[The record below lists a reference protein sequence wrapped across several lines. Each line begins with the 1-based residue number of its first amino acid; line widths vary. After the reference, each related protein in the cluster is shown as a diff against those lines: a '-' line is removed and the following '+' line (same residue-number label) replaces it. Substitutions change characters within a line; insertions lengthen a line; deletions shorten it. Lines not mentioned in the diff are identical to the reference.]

1 MTKNHRFPRGR
12 LRKIFSI
19 HWKTGEKCWFFGEFS
34 GTSFVVSRVQGGRQD
49 TPPSERGVARPWMG
63 CSCLAKDKQQG
74 PRRGEYCGEPSHQGR
89 FHTGNKRSKPFADA
103 SCSSMHRRQAAVL
116 LPPPFSFAPKSQSR
130 SIPSTGRHPPLG
142 GGGCLR
148 TLHSPNTAPQAHHHH
163 SRPLK
168 SQKNQNFSIH
178 WKKRPEFSSHLKK
191 FFHSL
196 ENFRGV
202 RGSRG
207 GRSRWRGRGRFPGC
221 ASVCGRGGRGSA
233 RRG

>member
-1 MTKNHRFPRGR
+1 MTG
-12 LRKIFSI
+12 
-19 HWKTGEKCWFFGEFS
+19 C
-34 GTSFVVSRVQGGRQD
+34 
-49 TPPSERGVARPWMG
+49 PWME
-63 CSCLAKDKQQG
+63 KDKCQG

-116 LPPPFSFAPKSQSR
+116 LPPPFSFAPKSQSW

-168 SQKNQNFSIH
+168 SPKNQKFPMVGKLPPFFSND
-178 WKKRPEFSSHLKK
+178 WKKFSRVPPAIGKR
-191 FFHSL
+191 L
-196 ENFRGV
+196 EKRKGV
-202 RGSRG
+202 IEAPPLHHR
-207 GRSRWRGRGRFPGC
+207 RFE
-221 ASVCGRGGRGSA
+221 
-233 RRG
+233 